1 MENQQMAMPA
11 EMAPAGPNPEEM
23 AIYEQMRQQISPQE
37 FSNEMLA
44 GASQIDPQA
53 VAEFTEELR
62 SLDVSPEEL
71 DALNDLV
78 DEILA
83 NPEQYAQ
90 MRQKYLAQGLP
101 DDILPEQFDPNFFAA
116 MNMAVDQMIAAP
128 TGVQAFAKV
137 ALPS

>member
-53 VAEFTEELR
+53 VAEFTR
-62 SLDVSPEEL
+62 GAPQPLDMPPEAL
-71 DALNDLV
+71 DALNDVV

-90 MRQKYLAQGLP
+90 LRQGYIERKACQTTSCPSSLTPSSLLP
-101 DDILPEQFDPNFFAA
+101 
-116 MNMAVDQMIAAP
+116 
-128 TGVQAFAKV
+128 
-137 ALPS
+137 

>member
-53 VAEFTEELR
+53 VAEFTQELQG
-62 SLDVSPEEL
+62 LDMPPEAL
-71 DALNDLV
+71 DALNDVV

-83 NPEQYAQ
+83 NPEQYEQ
-90 MRQKYLAQGLP
+90 LRQKYIGSGPARGHP
-101 DDILPEQFDPNFFAA
+101 A
-116 MNMAVDQMIAAP
+116 
-128 TGVQAFAKV
+128 
-137 ALPS
+137 